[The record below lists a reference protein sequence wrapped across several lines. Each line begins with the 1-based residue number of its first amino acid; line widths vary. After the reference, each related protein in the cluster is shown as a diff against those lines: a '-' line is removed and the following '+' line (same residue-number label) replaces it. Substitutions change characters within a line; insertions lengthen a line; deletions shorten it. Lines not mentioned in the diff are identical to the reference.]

1 MRIITTFMLALAVA
15 CGSSSDSSTAPAAS
29 AQVQWKVDGAS
40 CTGSATVL
48 FFVDGTQIGQAV
60 LAAGG
65 SPSGFFTVTVT
76 QHTLGAR
83 TSTSSIVWP
92 STTVNFTANE
102 QFTQVLTC

>member
-1 MRIITTFMLALAVA
+1 MRKALLILAAALVG

-65 SPSGFFTVTVT
+65 SPSGFFTVTVA

-83 TSTSSIVWP
+83 TSTNSVVWP
-92 STTVNFTANE
+92 STTVTFTANE